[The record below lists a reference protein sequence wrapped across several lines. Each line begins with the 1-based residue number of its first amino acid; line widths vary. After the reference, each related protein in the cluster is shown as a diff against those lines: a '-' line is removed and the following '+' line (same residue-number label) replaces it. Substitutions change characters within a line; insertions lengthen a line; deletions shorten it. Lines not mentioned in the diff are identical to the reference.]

1 MTDKQRLMDALP
13 LDDGK
18 LAVRPCTRHDMDV
31 LSRWPSYPWP
41 DHGFRFS
48 FAGLGTSQLDELFEQ
63 RVNDSRRVTLVADE
77 GSIPCVGYVALLQ
90 IGWEQGA
97 VGDMSLRIAPD
108 FCGRGIG
115 SRVIQLVGRWCL
127 QGGLNTLRLS
137 VAASNVRA
145 VRCYEKAGF
154 VRREEFWQREAT
166 PSPCLLGGKGYDF
179 LGPHGRVVDGDGG
192 GEVQIR
198 FWWMR
203 RCYDDSR

>member
-1 MTDKQRLMDALP
+1 MDSYKQRLMGALP

-18 LAVRPCTRHDMDV
+18 LTVRSCTRHDMEV
-31 LSRWPSYPWP
+31 LSRWPCYPWP
-41 DHGFRFS
+41 YDVFRFS
-48 FAGLGTSQLDELFEQ
+48 FAGLGTSQLDEFFEQ
-63 RVNDSRRVTLVADE
+63 RASDFRRVTVVADE

-90 IGWEQGA
+90 IDWEQGV
-97 VGDMSLRIAPD
+97 VGDMSLRVSPD

-154 VRREEFWQREAT
+154 VRREEFWQPDAT
-166 PSPCLLGGKGYDF
+166 LSPSLLVEKRYDF
-179 LGPHGRVVDGDGG
+179 LRPYARVLDGV
-192 GEVQIR
+192 VQVR
-198 FWWMR
+198 FWWMQLHL
-203 RCYDDSR
+203 